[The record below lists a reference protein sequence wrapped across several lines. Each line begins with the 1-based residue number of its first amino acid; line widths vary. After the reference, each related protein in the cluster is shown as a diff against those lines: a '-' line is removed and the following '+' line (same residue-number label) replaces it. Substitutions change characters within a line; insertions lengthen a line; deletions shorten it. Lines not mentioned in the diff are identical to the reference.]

1 MMWKRTGSNDQEQNI
16 IYEKEQSAI
25 PTLRLSAP
33 WQKDGMKSGNL
44 LRKTN
49 LFCYSPAANII
60 FRSDTHM
67 KSKHDI
73 DDDDMMEET
82 EELEDGSFA
91 ELFEQDGKQAKRWL
105 EPGQKLTGKVLKIGN
120 EWIFMDT
127 GQKGEGV
134 IERKEFLDIDGNIT
148 VAEGDII
155 SAYFLSSSHGE
166 MRFTTKIGGGAISG
180 GGSTQ
185 LEQAWQDGM
194 SVEGVVEK
202 EIKGGYEIK
211 LGTSRAFCPYSQ
223 IALRR
228 VENPEALI
236 GTRLTFRI
244 SEYAENGRNIIVS
257 RRALLEEEQRQL
269 REDAQ
274 AAINEGMT
282 VVGTVISLQDYGAFV
297 DIGGIEGL
305 LPISEIGWSRVK
317 DVRDVLSVGQQLT
330 VVVKSI
336 DREKERISLSL
347 KDTIADPW
355 EQVPDRFPEG
365 SFHTGTVAR
374 LDTFG
379 AFVTLSDGVDGLL
392 HISKLGSGKRINHPR
407 EVVKE
412 GEQVEVKIESI
423 DRANR
428 RISLALAGP
437 ARAAAEEEATM
448 TEFRSQANAGP
459 QGMGTL
465 ADMFRPRAQRGKK

>member
-1 MMWKRTGSNDQEQNI
+1 
-16 IYEKEQSAI
+16 
-25 PTLRLSAP
+25 
-33 WQKDGMKSGNL
+33 
-44 LRKTN
+44 
-49 LFCYSPAANII
+49 
-60 FRSDTHM
+60 M

-73 DDDDMMEET
+73 DDDMVEET
-82 EELEDGSFA
+82 EVTEDGEFA
-91 ELFEQDGKQAKRWL
+91 ALFEQSNEKGRSWL
-105 EPGQKLTGKVLKIGN
+105 EPGQKVTGKVLKIGS
-120 EWIFMDT
+120 EWLFMDT

-134 IERKEFLDIDGNIT
+134 IERKEFLDIDGNLT
-148 VAEGDII
+148 VAEGDTV

-166 MRFTTKIGGGAISG
+166 MHFTTRIGGGASG

-185 LEQAWQDGM
+185 LEQAWQAGVP
-194 SVEGVVEK
+194 VEGVVEK

-211 LGTSRAFCPYSQ
+211 LGGTARAFCPYSQ

-228 VENPEALI
+228 VLNPEALI

-269 REDAQ
+269 KEDAQ
-274 AAINEGMT
+274 AGISEGMT
-282 VVGTVISLQDYGAFV
+282 VAGTVISLQDYGAFV
-297 DIGGIEGL
+297 DIGGLEGL

-317 DVRDVLSVGQQLT
+317 DVREVLSVGQQLK
-330 VVVKSI
+330 VVIKSI
-336 DREKERISLSL
+336 DREKDRISLSI
-347 KDTIADPW
+347 KDTLADPW
-355 EQVPDRFPEG
+355 DQVAGKYPEG

-412 GEQVEVKIESI
+412 GEQVEVKIEGI
-423 DRANR
+423 DRAGR

-448 TEFRSQANAGP
+448 TEFRRQADDAP
-459 QGMGTL
+459 KGMGTL
-465 ADMFRPRAQRGKK
+465 GEMVRSRSQRGKK

>member
-1 MMWKRTGSNDQEQNI
+1 MSVDN
-16 IYEKEQSAI
+16 
-25 PTLRLSAP
+25 TLE
-33 WQKDGMKSGNL
+33 D
-44 LRKTN
+44 
-49 LFCYSPAANII
+49 
-60 FRSDTHM
+60 DT
-67 KSKHDI
+67 I
-73 DDDDMMEET
+73 EET
-82 EELEDGSFA
+82 VEEDDGGFA
-91 ELFEQDGKQAKRWL
+91 EMFEESNKKTGRWL
-105 EPGQKLTGKVLKIGN
+105 EPGQKLSGKVLKIGA

-148 VAEGDII
+148 VAEGDVI
-155 SAYFLSSSHGE
+155 SAYFLSSSQGE
-166 MRFTTKIGGGAISG
+166 MRFTTRIGGGAVSG
-180 GGSTQ
+180 GGSAQ
-185 LEQAWQDGM
+185 LEQAWQAGVP
-194 SVEGVVEK
+194 VEGVVEK

-211 LGTSRAFCPYSQ
+211 LGGTARAFCPYSQ

-236 GTRLTFRI
+236 GTRLTFQI

-257 RRALLEEEQRQL
+257 RRALLEDEQRRL
-269 REDAQ
+269 KEEAQ
-274 AAINEGMT
+274 AGIAEGMT
-282 VVGTVISLQDYGAFV
+282 VTGTVISLQDYGAFI
-297 DIGGIEGL
+297 DIGGLEGL

-317 DVRDVLSVGQQLT
+317 DVREVLSVGQQLK
-330 VVVKSI
+330 VVIKTI
-336 DREKERISLSL
+336 DKEKERISLSI
-347 KDTIADPW
+347 KDTLTDPW
-355 EQVPDRFPEG
+355 EQVPVSFPEG

-412 GEQVEVKIESI
+412 GEQIEVKIESI
-423 DRANR
+423 DRSSR

-448 TEFRSQANAGP
+448 SEFRRQSDDAP
-459 QGMGTL
+459 KGMGTL
-465 ADMFRPRAQRGKK
+465 ADMMRTRVQKGKK